1 MTYSNKE
8 ESRLRQL
15 SEKLLAGI
23 KGGSP
28 ISTSK
33 RALTDLRSVIT
44 YHNWR
49 YYQKNDPLLSDYEYD
64 QLFKHLQKLEE
75 KYPQQRSAGSPTA
88 HVGSDNGG
96 IFPTVAHLAPM
107 LSLDNTY
114 NTSDLEE
121 WDQRIRRITGQSAV
135 EYCIEPK
142 LDGAGISLIYRDDQL
157 IQGATRGDGAE
168 GEDITANLRQ
178 LAFIPATIPFSN
190 LGIRLIELRGEVLIS
205 KKDFIA
211 FNKERSKLQLPLMA
225 NPRNAAAGTLRLLDP
240 GIARQRPLEVFLYQI
255 SYYELKPGKPVPLV
269 LSKQDEILSVL
280 SQLGFHTTYRQ
291 QKTLTGI
298 ADAIAWC
305 RAFNEKRD
313 QLPYEIDGL
322 VIKVNATYFYS
333 ALGMTSHHPR
343 WAVAYKFQPRQ
354 HNSKLNKVIF
364 TVGRTGAVTPV
375 AKIDPVSIGGVT
387 VSAVSLFNEQ
397 MIKKLDL
404 RIGDTVLVERAGD
417 VIPHVVKAI
426 KEVRKGTEKRVIF
439 PHTCPACGARLSQ
452 TPGEAQWYC
461 TNPHC
466 PAQVI
471 EHILH
476 FSGRKAMDIK
486 GLGESHV
493 QMFFDR
499 QLLKDIPSIY
509 QMDYDKIAALEG
521 WGNKSAARL
530 RKAVEHSKQ
539 QPLDHLIYGL
549 GIRYVGETSAKV
561 LAGAVHQL
569 MDLADYSVSQLAA
582 LTDIGPKVAA
592 SIFEFFHDKDNI
604 RMLQK
609 LAHLGVNVR
618 GK

>member
-1 MTYSNKE
+1 MTYNNRE
-8 ESRLRQL
+8 ETRLRQL
-15 SEKLLAGI
+15 SEELLVGI
-23 KGGSP
+23 KEPGV
-28 ISTSK
+28 IQTSK
-33 RALTDLRSVIT
+33 RTVTDLRRVIA

-49 YYQKNDPLLSDYEYD
+49 YYVKNDPLLSDYEYD
-64 QLFKHLQKLEE
+64 RLFKRLQELEK
-75 KYPQQRSAGSPTA
+75 KYPKQRSADSPTA
-88 HVGSDNGG
+88 HVGSDNDG

-114 NTSDLEE
+114 DTSDLEE
-121 WDQRIRRITGQSAV
+121 WDKKIRRTTGLHAV

-157 IQGATRGDGAE
+157 VQGATRGDGAE

-211 FNKERSKLQLPLMA
+211 FNKERSKLELSLMA
-225 NPRNAAAGTLRLLDP
+225 NPRNAVAGTLRLLNP
-240 GIARQRPLEVFLYQI
+240 AAAGRRPLKLFLYQI
-255 SYYELKPGKPVPLV
+255 SYYEMKPGKPVPLA
-269 LSKQDEILSVL
+269 LSKQDEILSIL
-280 SQLGFHTTYRQ
+280 SQLGFHTTYGQ
-291 QKTLTGI
+291 QKTFTGI
-298 ADAIAWC
+298 AEAIAWC

-322 VIKVNATYFYS
+322 VIKVNATYFY
-333 ALGMTSHHPR
+333 ATLGMTSHHPR

-354 HNSKLNKVIF
+354 HNSRLNKVIF

-417 VIPHVVKAI
+417 VIPHIVKAI
-426 KEVRKGTEKRVIF
+426 KEMRKGIEKRVVF
-439 PHTCPACGARLSQ
+439 THTCPACGAVLSQ
-452 TPGEAQWYC
+452 TPGEVQWYC
-461 TNPHC
+461 TNPRC
-466 PAQVI
+466 PAQII

-521 WGNKSAARL
+521 WGDTSAARL

-539 QPLDHLIYGL
+539 QSLHHLIYGL

-561 LAGAVHQL
+561 LAGAVHHI

-592 SIFEFFHDKDNI
+592 SIFEFFHDKGNI
-604 RMLQK
+604 RTLKK
-609 LAHLGVNVR
+609 LERLGVNVCS
-618 GK
+618 K